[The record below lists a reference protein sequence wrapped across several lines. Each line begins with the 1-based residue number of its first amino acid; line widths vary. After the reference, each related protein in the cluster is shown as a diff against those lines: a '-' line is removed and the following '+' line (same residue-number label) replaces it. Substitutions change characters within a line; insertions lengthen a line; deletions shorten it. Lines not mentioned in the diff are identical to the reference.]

1 MARDP
6 GEWYEERRRAAE
18 EIREALAAA
27 RRAVVPD
34 LTMIRD
40 LRRLLAQLEYL
51 GD

>member
-27 RRAVVPD
+27 RRAAVPD
-34 LTMIRD
+34 LEKI
-40 LRRLLAQLEYL
+40 RRLMRHLAQLEYL

>member
-18 EIREALAAA
+18 ETREALAAA
-27 RRAVVPD
+27 RRENPPD
-34 LTMIRD
+34 LTKIRR
-40 LRRLLAQLEYL
+40 LQRLLAQLEYL